1 MLFYDVAQE
10 YLAKEKENLAPLSVR
25 TYYWNLKKIQYFRPD
40 LECDGIDE
48 SVIREFRNHLQER
61 GDKPST
67 VNKALS
73 VLRIFTN
80 KMIADGLVSGNPFEK
95 VKVGRV
101 YTRRGFLTVRELKS
115 LYLNF
120 MDRRRFL
127 TETEQDVMRVFL
139 FSCFTGLR
147 YSDLLSLNANEI
159 FDWKIR
165 KQMHK
170 TGDPVYV
177 PIPLQARLLLPEKMP
192 DGPVFRVVENS
203 HFNRTLRSAAKKLG
217 YYKHIHCHLA
227 RHTFATTCITLGIPL
242 PATSKLLGHKNIST
256 TQVYAKIV
264 DEKKTQAV
272 NLLNGILNNKEG

>member
-242 PATSKLLGHKNIST
+242 PATSKLLGHRNLDT
-256 TQVYAKIV
+256 TLIYAKFV
-264 DEKKTQAV
+264 DTFLDKEMKKWNRLQ
-272 NLLNGILNNKEG
+272 

>member
-217 YYKHIHCHLA
+217 YYKHIHCNLA

-242 PATSKLLGHKNIST
+242 PATSKLLGHRNLDT
-256 TQVYAKIV
+256 TLIYAKFV
-264 DEKKTQAV
+264 DTFLDKEMKKWNRLQ
-272 NLLNGILNNKEG
+272 

>member
-48 SVIREFRNHLQER
+48 SVIREFRSHLRER

-95 VKVGRV
+95 IKVGRV
-101 YTRRGFLTVRELKS
+101 FSRRGFLTVRELKS

-242 PATSKLLGHKNIST
+242 PATSKLLGHRNLNT
-256 TQVYAKIV
+256 TLIYAKFV
-264 DEKKTQAV
+264 DTFLDKEMKKWNRLQ
-272 NLLNGILNNKEG
+272 

>member
-40 LECDGIDE
+40 LECDGINE
-48 SVIREFRNHLQER
+48 SMIREFRSHLQQR

-95 VKVGRV
+95 IKVGRV
-101 YTRRGFLTVRELKS
+101 FSRRGFLTVRELKS

-177 PIPLQARLLLPEKMP
+177 PIPLQARLLLPEKLT

-242 PATSKLLGHKNIST
+242 PATSKLLGHRNLDT
-256 TQVYAKIV
+256 TLIYAKFV
-264 DEKKTQAV
+264 DTFLDKEMKKW
-272 NLLNGILNNKEG
+272 NRLH